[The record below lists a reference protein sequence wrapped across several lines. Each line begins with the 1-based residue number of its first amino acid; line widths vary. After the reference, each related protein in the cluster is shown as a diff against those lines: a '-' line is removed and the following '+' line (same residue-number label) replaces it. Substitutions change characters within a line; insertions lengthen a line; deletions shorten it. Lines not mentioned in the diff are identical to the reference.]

1 LKDYQVKKLKNM
13 TANYTLPKTMTLAEL
28 LTLSDEYMPKFL
40 IDKLLPQN
48 GITYMFGS
56 PGCGKSWLMFEVAR
70 AVSSGT
76 PFLGSVAVN
85 QAKVLIVDEEN
96 SWYELKRRASLLALE
111 SDLPIYFKSL
121 TGFKLDSKESL
132 EDVIKLCKRESIELV
147 ILDPFVAMHSLEEN
161 SATDMQKVMDFM
173 QMFLQ
178 NQITVMFIHHSRK
191 GGFMTSAENTRGSSA
206 INGRADSAILV
217 EKVQNDDLQLIDVKQ
232 LKSRRGRPMDS
243 FRVVLIQDEEESPIT
258 IALATGSD
266 VDNLH
271 KKDQAK
277 DAIVN
282 ILRES
287 NCSRQTL
294 IEQISEQF
302 KIGQR
307 NIVQALVE
315 LSEAKVVTTT
325 KDGKQNMYSLTI
337 SFEADTEAV
346 TS

>member
-1 LKDYQVKKLKNM
+1 
-13 TANYTLPKTMTLAEL
+13 MTLAEL
-28 LTLSDEYMPKFL
+28 LTLPDEYMPKFL
-40 IDKLLPQN
+40 INKLLPQN

-70 AVSSGT
+70 AVSGGT
-76 PFLGSVAVN
+76 QFLGTIETT

-96 SWYELKRRASLLALE
+96 SWYELKRRASLLTLE
-111 SDLPIYFKSL
+111 PNLPIYFKSI
-121 TGFKLDSKESL
+121 TGFKLDNKESL
-132 EDVIKLCKRESIELV
+132 EEIIKFCKRESVELV

-178 NQITVMFIHHSRK
+178 HQITVMFIHHSRK

-217 EKVQNDDLQLIDVKQ
+217 EKVSNDEFQLIDVKQ
-232 LKSRRGRPMDS
+232 LKSRRGKPMDS
-243 FRVVLIQDEEESPIT
+243 FRVVMIQDEDESPIT
-258 IALATGSD
+258 LALATGAD

-277 DAIVN
+277 DAILN

-287 NCSRQTL
+287 NCSRQNL
-294 IEQISEQF
+294 IEKITEQY

-307 NIVQALVE
+307 NVVQALIE
-315 LSEAKVVTTT
+315 LDEARVITTA
-325 KDGKQNMYSLTI
+325 KDGKQNVYSLVI
-337 SFEADTEAV
+337 AFEADTELV

>member
-1 LKDYQVKKLKNM
+1 
-13 TANYTLPKTMTLAEL
+13 
-28 LTLSDEYMPKFL
+28 
-40 IDKLLPQN
+40 
-48 GITYMFGS
+48 
-56 PGCGKSWLMFEVAR
+56 VALHFS
-70 AVSSGT
+70 AAIEAT
-76 PFLGSVAVN
+76 

-96 SWYELKRRASLLALE
+96 SWYELKRRASLLTLE
-111 SDLPIYFKSL
+111 PNLPIYFKSI
-121 TGFKLDSKESL
+121 TGFKLDNKESL
-132 EDVIKLCKRESIELV
+132 EEIIKFCKRESIELV

-178 NQITVMFIHHSRK
+178 HQITVMFIHHSRK

-217 EKVQNDDLQLIDVKQ
+217 EKVSNDEFQLIDVKQ
-232 LKSRRGRPMDS
+232 LKSRRGKPMDS
-243 FRVVLIQDEEESPIT
+243 FRVVMIQDEDESPIT
-258 IALATGSD
+258 LALATGAD

-277 DAIVN
+277 DAILN

-287 NCSRQTL
+287 NCSRQNL
-294 IEQISEQF
+294 IEKITEQY

-307 NIVQALVE
+307 NVVQALIE
-315 LSEAKVVTTT
+315 LDEAKVITTA
-325 KDGKQNMYSLTI
+325 KDGKQNVYSLVI
-337 SFEADTEAV
+337 AFEADTELV